1 MNFLTQKI
9 FLTYYNLLIEQD
21 LWEAHYQI
29 LAIIFL
35 KKFIKLN
42 ANIDT
47 IIKNVKIVELNS
59 KFATVFLNT
68 QILLLQKGAYPYE
81 YMNDWK
87 K

>member
-1 MNFLTQKI
+1 METKFQKI
-9 FLTYYNLLIEQD
+9 FLTYCNLLVEQD

-42 ANIDT
+42 VNKDT

-68 QILLLQKGAYPYE
+68 QILLLQKVAYLYE
-81 YMNDWK
+81 YKNDWK
-87 K
+87 N

>member
-29 LAIIFL
+29 LAIMFL
-35 KKFIKLN
+35 KKFMKLN
-42 ANIDT
+42 VNIDT

-59 KFATVFLNT
+59 KFETVFLDT
-68 QILLLQKGAYPYE
+68 QTSKTI
-81 YMNDWK
+81 
-87 K
+87 

>member
-29 LAIIFL
+29 LAITFL
-35 KKFIKLN
+35 KKFMKLN
-42 ANIDT
+42 VNIDT

-59 KFATVFLNT
+59 KFETVFLDT
-68 QILLLQKGAYPYE
+68 QTLKTI
-81 YMNDWK
+81 
-87 K
+87 

>member
-29 LAIIFL
+29 LAIMFL
-35 KKFIKLN
+35 KKFMKLN
-42 ANIDT
+42 VNIDT

-59 KFATVFLNT
+59 KFETVFLDT
-68 QILLLQKGAYPYE
+68 QTLKTI
-81 YMNDWK
+81 
-87 K
+87 